1 MSLSVLV
8 GYVSKYGS
16 TQEVA
21 EAIAATL
28 RENGLTVDV
37 RPLRDVKSLDGFDA
51 VIVGAALYMYHLN
64 KDALRFLSRHRKELG
79 ARPVALF
86 ALGPV
91 RDPHDEEEWQNSRD
105 QLQGAL
111 AEASWLTPVAIQLF
125 GGRFD
130 PQLLSF
136 PMNKFAASEPAT
148 DIRDWEAIRA
158 WAVGLVAQ
166 LQPVGQ

>member
-21 EAIAATL
+21 EAIATTL
-28 RENGLTVDV
+28 REGGLTVAV
-37 RPLRDVKSLDGFDA
+37 QPLRDVKSLAGFDA
-51 VIVGAALYMYHLN
+51 VIIGAALYMYHWN
-64 KDALRFLSRHRKELG
+64 KDALRFLSRHRRELS
-79 ARPVALF
+79 ARPVAIF

-105 QLQGAL
+105 QLQRAL
-111 AEASWLTPVAIQLF
+111 AEVPWLTPVAVQLF

-136 PMNKFAASEPAT
+136 PMNKFAAGEPAT
-148 DIRDWEAIRA
+148 DIRDWEAISA
-158 WAVGLVAQ
+158 WAAGLVAQ
-166 LQPVGQ
+166 FQPAQA

>member
-16 TQEVA
+16 TREVA
-21 EAIAATL
+21 EAVADTL
-28 RENGLTVDV
+28 RVGGLTVDV
-37 RPLRDVKSLDGFDA
+37 RPLREVKSLDGVDA
-51 VIVGAALYMYHLN
+51 VIIGAALYMYKLN
-64 KDALRFLSRHRKELG
+64 KDALRFLSHHRRELS

-91 RDPHDEEEWQNSRD
+91 HDPHDEEEWQNSRD
-105 QLQGAL
+105 QLQKAL
-111 AEASWLTPVAIQLF
+111 AEVSWLTPVDVRLF

-158 WAVGLVAQ
+158 WAAGLVAR
-166 LQPVGQ
+166 LQPVG